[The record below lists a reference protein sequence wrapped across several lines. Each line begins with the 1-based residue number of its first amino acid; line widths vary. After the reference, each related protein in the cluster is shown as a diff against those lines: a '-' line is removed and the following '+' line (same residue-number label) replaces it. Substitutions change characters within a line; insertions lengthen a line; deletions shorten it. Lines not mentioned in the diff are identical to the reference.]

1 MVLPYTY
8 TEEVL
13 ATIEMLGRDE
23 STRGVRVVVID
34 LSEAILD
41 EGFGAAGLEQALETI
56 ERWGAEAILAGVS
69 PLNEPVIDGLDS
81 QHMVTRKD
89 LPDAIATA
97 FQITEAQ
104 RHAL

>member
-1 MVLPYTY
+1 
-8 TEEVL
+8 
-13 ATIEMLGRDE
+13 MLGHD
-23 STRGVRVVVID
+23 TNTHGVRVVVID
-34 LSEAILD
+34 LSDAILD

-56 ERWGAEAILAGVS
+56 GGWGAEAILAGVS
-69 PLNEPVIDGLDS
+69 AINEAVIDGLDP

-89 LPDAIATA
+89 LPDAIAMA